1 MAEHTKGPL
10 TLGKL
15 GVIKGGKVHTFTNGE
30 SPSQLFMAMAGLD
43 MSHEE
48 RDANAAHMVRCWNM
62 HYEMLTALQLI
73 ESVYRQNCVA
83 EGEPSSV
90 LAELQR
96 VIAKAGAPC

>member
-48 RDANAAHMVRCWNM
+48 RDANAAHMVKCWNL
-62 HYEMLTALQLI
+62 HYELVAALQRYL
-73 ESVYRQNCVA
+73 NCDPARDVGGDTPA
-83 EGEPSSV
+83 AQARAA
-90 LAELQR
+90 L
-96 VIAKAGAPC
+96 AKAGAA